1 MATPVRRD
9 DERMAADHLIRK
21 RLRVRGTV
29 QGVGF
34 RPFVYGL
41 AAQRGLAGFV
51 LNDGAGVLIEVE
63 GQAHEVEH
71 FIASLSD
78 DAPPLAVVTSV
89 EGEELSPIGADG
101 FTIEAS
107 QGGSAQAPV
116 SPDIG
121 TCDDCL
127 AEMNDPTDRRF
138 RYPFI
143 NCTNCGPRFT
153 IVESI
158 PYDRCNTTMKSFEM
172 CDACRAEYEN
182 PNDRRFHAQPIACP
196 ECGPVVTL
204 STPTTLAGDPALTE
218 VAAMIRRGSI
228 VAVKGLGGYHLVC
241 DASDESAVANL
252 RRRKGRE
259 EKPLAVMVGSIEQ
272 AQTLAHIS
280 PEVVEVLSS
289 DRRPIVLVEKRDGTT
304 LAASVAPD
312 NRHAGL
318 MLPYTP
324 LHHLLLADVGRPVV
338 MTSGNHADEPI
349 VYADADA
356 QEHLTPVADAVLSHD
371 RPIRMRCDDSVVRV
385 VDRRIYPIRRS
396 RGLAP
401 APIHVDPPFRVP
413 VLGVGAQLKHTF
425 CLGIDERAVMS
436 QHIGDLQSYEAM
448 AAFEDAVGHFR
459 QVFEMEPEVVAHD
472 LHPEYLTTKWAAAQR
487 EARLVK
493 VQHHHAHIASCLADN
508 GRSDRVIGLALDG
521 TGMGDDGTLWGC
533 ELLVSDLVTYTREAH
548 LRYVPVPG
556 GEAAIKEP
564 WRMAAVYL
572 ERIFGGSALGLDLDL
587 VKATESSWGPI
598 LKMASGGINSPQASS
613 AGRLFDAVAAILIG
627 RHRVTYEGQAAAAL
641 EQMAD
646 PATTDAYPCRVED
659 GVIEGSDLVGCV
671 VEDIR
676 AGERAARAAARFHN
690 GLARVLAE
698 VSAAAR
704 ANHGI
709 STVALT
715 GGTFQNL
722 LLLTRT
728 RALLEADGFEVLIHR
743 RVPPNDG
750 GISLG
755 QTVIANARSA

>member
-1 MATPVRRD
+1 M
-9 DERMAADHLIRK
+9 RK

-41 AAQRGLAGFV
+41 AAQLGLAGFV

-63 GQAHEVEH
+63 GRADDVDD
-71 FIASLSD
+71 FVASLSG

-89 EGEELSPIGADG
+89 NGEELSPTGAKG
-101 FTIEAS
+101 FSIEAS
-107 QGGSAQAPV
+107 QGGSARVPV
-116 SPDIG
+116 SPDIA

-138 RYPFI
+138 RYPFT

-172 CDACRAEYEN
+172 CDACRAEYED
-182 PNDRRFHAQPIACP
+182 PNDRRFHAQPVACP
-196 ECGPVVTL
+196 ECGPEVTL
-204 STPTTLAGDPALTE
+204 GSPTRLTGDLALAE
-218 VAAMIRRGSI
+218 VVAMIRRGSI

-241 DASDESAVANL
+241 DASDESAVATL

-272 AQTLAHIS
+272 ARALADIS
-280 PEVVEVLSS
+280 PEETHVLSS
-289 DRRPIVLVEKRDGTT
+289 DRRPIVLVEKLEEAT
-304 LAASVAPD
+304 LAPSVAPD
-312 NRHAGL
+312 NRYAGL

-338 MTSGNHADEPI
+338 MTSGNQADEPI

-356 QEHLTPVADAVLSHD
+356 QERLTHVADAVLSHD
-371 RPIRMRCDDSVVRV
+371 RPIRMRCDDSVVRI
-385 VDRRIYPIRRS
+385 VDGRTYPIRRS
-396 RGLAP
+396 RGFAP
-401 APIHVDPPFRVP
+401 APLYVDPPFKVP
-413 VLGVGAQLKHTF
+413 TLGVGAQLKHTF
-425 CLGIDERAVMS
+425 CLGIDERAVVS

-448 AAFEDAVGHFR
+448 TAFGDAVAHFK
-459 QVFEMEPEVVAHD
+459 QVFDVDPAVVAHD
-472 LHPEYLTTKWAAAQR
+472 LHPDYLSSKWAASENDVR
-487 EARLVK
+487 RVG

-533 ELLVSDLVTYTREAH
+533 ELLISDLTTYTREAH

-572 ERIFGGSALGLDLDL
+572 DRIFGGSALDLDLDV
-587 VKATESSWGPI
+587 VKATGSFWEPI
-598 LKMASGGINSPQASS
+598 LKMALGGINSPQASS
-613 AGRLFDAVAAILIG
+613 AGRLFDAVAAILSG

-646 PATTDAYPCRVED
+646 LATTDAYPCRTED

-671 VEDIR
+671 VEDVR
-676 AGERAARAAARFHN
+676 NGERAEIVAARFHN
-690 GLARVLAE
+690 GLARVLADI
-698 VSAAAR
+698 SAAAR
-704 ANHGI
+704 ANHDI
-709 STVALT
+709 STVSLT

-743 RVPPNDG
+743 QVPPNDG

>member
-1 MATPVRRD
+1 
-9 DERMAADHLIRK
+9 MAAEHFIRK

-41 AAQRGLAGFV
+41 AVQRGLAGFV
-51 LNDGAGVLIEVE
+51 LNDSAGVLVEVE
-63 GQAHEVEH
+63 GRAHEVEH
-71 FIASLSD
+71 FIDSLRA

-89 EGEELSPIGADG
+89 EGEELSPLGTEG
-101 FTIEAS
+101 FAIEAS
-107 QGGSAQAPV
+107 RGGSAGAPV
-116 SPDIG
+116 SPDIA

-127 AEMNDPTDRRF
+127 DEMNDPTDRRF

-158 PYDRCNTTMKSFEM
+158 PYDRCNTTMHSFEM

-182 PNDRRFHAQPIACP
+182 PTDRRFHAQPIACP
-196 ECGPVVTL
+196 ACGPVVTL
-204 STPTTLAGDPALTE
+204 ITPTSLVGEPALAE
-218 VAAMIRRGSI
+218 VVAMIRRGSI
-228 VAVKGLGGYHLVC
+228 AAVKGLGGYHLVC
-241 DASDESAVANL
+241 DASDESAVASL

-272 AQTLAHIS
+272 AQALADLS
-280 PEVVEVLSS
+280 PEESEVLSS
-289 DRRPIVLVEKRDGTT
+289 DRRPIVLAEKRDDAA
-304 LAASVAPD
+304 LAPSVAPD
-312 NRHAGL
+312 NRHVGL

-385 VDRRIYPIRRS
+385 VDRRIYPVRRS

-401 APIHVDPPFRVP
+401 APIYVDPPFKVP

-425 CLGIDERAVMS
+425 CLAIDERAVMS
-436 QHIGDLQSYEAM
+436 QHIGDLQSYEGM
-448 AAFEDAVGHFR
+448 VAFEDAVAHFK

-472 LHPEYLTTKWAAAQR
+472 LHPEYLSTKWAVGQGDAH
-487 EARLVK
+487 LVG

-533 ELLVSDLVTYTREAH
+533 ELLVSDLTTYTREAH

-572 ERIFGGSALGLDLDL
+572 DCIFGDSALDLDL
-587 VKATESSWGPI
+587 DVVKATAASWEPI

-646 PATTDAYPCRVED
+646 LSTTDAYPCRAEA
-659 GVIEGSDLVGCV
+659 GVIEGSDLVASV

-676 AGERAARAAARFHN
+676 AGERAEIVSARFHN
-690 GLARVLAE
+690 GLARVLAD
-698 VSAAAR
+698 VSTSTR
-704 ANHGI
+704 AEHGI
-709 STVALT
+709 STVALS

-728 RALLEADGFEVLIHR
+728 RALLEANGFEVLIHR
-743 RVPPNDG
+743 QVPPNDG